1 MASSL
6 SGRGEASNLESPG
19 IVIIAVNNVRLDLN
33 LVSVLEAVMLERN
46 VTRAAA
52 TLAMSQPAVSN
63 ALRRA
68 RRLTNDELFIK
79 VPNGVRPTARM
90 LAMWPDLHHS
100 LAVLRATIAPQH
112 FDPRAD
118 STVFRIAVTDSLASE
133 AVLGITQ
140 QLGQASPFARV
151 AFAHHTNASSL
162 EAIERGTLDCA
173 VGMFPALP
181 HSVHVH
187 SLRADHYVCVM
198 RRGHALGRARALSLD
213 AFAEARHVLV
223 SPSGQ
228 DLGLVDGWLSLHGR
242 SRTVAAVVN
251 RFADA
256 LRIVADSDLLV
267 CVPSEFLQGAGRK
280 AMVKSRLLARELPF
294 EVEKLLYKLV
304 WHERLHAHP
313 AHQWFRSLV
322 AQVCGAADNGREL
335 REPRE
340 SREPR

>member
-1 MASSL
+1 LFASL
-6 SGRGEASNLESPG
+6 PAWAEASNLEFAG
-19 IVIIAVNNVRLDLN
+19 IVITPVNNVRLDLN
-33 LVSVLEAVMLERN
+33 LVSVLEAVMLEGN

-52 TLAMSQPAVSN
+52 SLAMSQPAVSN

-68 RRLTNDELFIK
+68 RRLANDELFIK

-90 LAMWPDLHHS
+90 MAMWPELHRS
-100 LAVLRATIAPQH
+100 LAVLRASIAPQH

-118 STVFRIAVTDSLASE
+118 STTFRIAVTDSLAAE
-133 AVLGITQ
+133 ALCGIT
-140 QLGQASPFARV
+140 LRLSEASPFARV
-151 AFAHHTNASSL
+151 AFSHHTNASSL

-198 RRGHALGRARALSLD
+198 RRGHELGRAMSMD

-228 DLGLVDGWLSLHGR
+228 DMGIVDSWLSLHGR
-242 SRTVAAVVN
+242 GRSVVAVVN

-256 LRIVADSDLLV
+256 LRIVAESDLLV
-267 CVPSEFLQGAGRK
+267 CVPSDFLQGHGRK
-280 AMVKSRLLARELPF
+280 LVVKNRLVAHDLPF

-313 AHQWFRSLV
+313 AHQWFRALV
-322 AQVCGAADNGREL
+322 AEVCGPSGTLAAAAASARGGR
-335 REPRE
+335 
-340 SREPR
+340 